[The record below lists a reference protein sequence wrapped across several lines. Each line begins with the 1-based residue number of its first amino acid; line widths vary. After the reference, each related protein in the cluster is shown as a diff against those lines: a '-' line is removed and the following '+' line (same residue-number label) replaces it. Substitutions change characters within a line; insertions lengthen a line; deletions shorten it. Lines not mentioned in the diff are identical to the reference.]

1 MNIYAKN
8 VIRCKDIFLELFHI
22 YSSNKFSL
30 FNDFFLS
37 LYPNFLIFYPFCA
50 FPMRFCCLIFFCDSV
65 ANQFKKTKMDKK

>member
-30 FNDFFLS
+30 FNDFFY
-37 LYPNFLIFYPFCA
+37 LYILIF
-50 FPMRFCCLIFFCDSV
+50 LFFILFVPSLCV
-65 ANQFKKTKMDKK
+65 FVV

>member
-37 LYPNFLIFYPFCA
+37 LYPDFLIFILFVPSLCVF
-50 FPMRFCCLIFFCDSV
+50 V
-65 ANQFKKTKMDKK
+65 V